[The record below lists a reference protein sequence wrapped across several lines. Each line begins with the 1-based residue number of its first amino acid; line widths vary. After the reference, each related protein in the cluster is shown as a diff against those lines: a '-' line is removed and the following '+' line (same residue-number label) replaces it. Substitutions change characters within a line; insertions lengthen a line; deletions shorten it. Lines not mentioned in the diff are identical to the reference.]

1 MKKTIIALAI
11 FCLFVE
17 ALALV
22 KIQDISQRISGG
34 GDVVTFASDGVT
46 MKIDGQDRTFNKGT
60 YVMTSDGL
68 VPLQWY
74 WVYQYWYLTA
84 TLPIVAALLL
94 LLAYRATKKKTGT

>member
-1 MKKTIIALAI
+1 MKQTIIVLAI
-11 FCLFVE
+11 LSLLVE

-22 KIQDISQRISGG
+22 KIQDISQRVSGG
-34 GDVVTFASDGVT
+34 GDVVTFASDGIT

-60 YVMTSDGL
+60 YVMTGAGL
-68 VPLQWY
+68 VLLEWY

-94 LLAYRATKKKTGT
+94 LLAYRAAKKKPGT